1 MKLPSAPNM
10 VCFSISAARFWP
22 AAPCTTLRE
31 GVAQCKKIGGVDGA
45 EEVSSVISFGLP
57 REHYG
62 VEGAGGGVVEG
73 SALK

>member
-1 MKLPSAPNM
+1 MFGRRLHN
-10 VCFSISAARFWP
+10 FG
-22 AAPCTTLRE
+22 E

-62 VEGAGGGVVEG
+62 VEGAGGGGV
-73 SALK
+73 SS